1 MACRRLSGCL
11 DAPAL
16 PAADHPLLVSV
27 VHDEYE
33 VAAGDLR
40 TARAAREPEHRVPL
54 KDRYKGLRARS
65 PVSVPAIRLG

>member
-1 MACRRLSGCL
+1 
-11 DAPAL
+11 
-16 PAADHPLLVSV
+16 
-27 VHDEYE
+27 

-65 PVSVPAIRLG
+65 PVSVPAVRLG